1 MATKEVVFS
10 DRIVGLSLHNGLVR
24 IDLATFG
31 GQAKNKD
38 GKEGVRMDI
47 THQLVMPLDAFVAG
61 VGAQQKLVQE
71 VVSRREQLAAKSK
84 PDAAAA
90 EAAPEAAK
98 A

>member
-1 MATKEVVFS
+1 MPTKEVVFS

-24 IDLATFG
+24 VDLATFG

-47 THQLVMPLDAFVAG
+47 THQLVIPLDAFVAG
-61 VGAQQKLVQE
+61 VSAQQKLVQE
-71 VVSRREQLAAKSK
+71 VVNRQQQLAAQAK
-84 PDAAAA
+84 PAEAAA
-90 EAAPEAAK
+90 EAAK